1 MARSLR
7 MFEIVQL
14 LRSSRRPLIAQEIAD
29 TLDVTKRTI
38 YRDIASLQAMRIPIS
53 GEAGVGYIMRP
64 GFDLPPINF
73 DDEEAEAVS
82 VGLKMVARTGDKS
95 LLKAARRAALKLSD
109 ATPLSQTV
117 YSSSWGPQTPDD
129 INLSEIRDAIR
140 QELKIQ
146 IFYSDGQQQPSK
158 RIVLPVAIIYY
169 SESVVIA
176 AWCELRED
184 FRHFRPDRIQSY
196 AILEDRFTGKSA
208 ELRQRWAKIHAET
221 L

>member
-14 LRSSRRPLIAQEIAD
+14 LRSSPQPRTAQEIAD
-29 TLDVTKRTI
+29 TLEVTTRTI
-38 YRDIASLQAMRIPIS
+38 YRDIASLQSMRIPIT

-82 VGLKMVARTGDKS
+82 VGLKMVARTGDQS
-95 LLKAARRAALKLSD
+95 LVKAARRAALKLSD

-140 QELKIQ
+140 QELKIK
-146 IFYSDGQQQPSK
+146 ICYNDSHQQTT
-158 RIVLPVAIIYY
+158 RRTILPVAIIYY
-169 SESVVIA
+169 SESVVLA
-176 AWCELRED
+176 AWCELRDD

-196 AILEDRFTGKSA
+196 TVLAEKFAGQSGK
-208 ELRQRWAKIHAET
+208 LRQAWAKIHAAT